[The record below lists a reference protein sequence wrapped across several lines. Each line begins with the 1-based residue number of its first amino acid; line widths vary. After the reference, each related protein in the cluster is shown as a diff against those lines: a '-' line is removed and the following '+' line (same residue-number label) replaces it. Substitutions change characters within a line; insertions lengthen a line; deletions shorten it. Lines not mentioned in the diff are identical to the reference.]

1 MSASAADLSGLDD
14 ATRRVLALSEAA
26 LDSGRTADV
35 PDAAVQRLFAA
46 ALRLHARK
54 TEEEQRHFPPVGPL
68 AGGDAVMTTDIA
80 VAVTELLRAADLN
93 LFDLS
98 MWASRPRH
106 ARDENE
112 GRL

>member
-1 MSASAADLSGLDD
+1 MSASAADPSGLD
-14 ATRRVLALSEAA
+14 AVAARVLALAESA
-26 LDSGRTADV
+26 LDAGRAAEV
-35 PDAAVQRLFAA
+35 PDVAVQRLFAA

-54 TEEEQRHFPPVGPL
+54 TEEEQRHFPPV
-68 AGGDAVMTTDIA
+68 AAEAVMTTDIA